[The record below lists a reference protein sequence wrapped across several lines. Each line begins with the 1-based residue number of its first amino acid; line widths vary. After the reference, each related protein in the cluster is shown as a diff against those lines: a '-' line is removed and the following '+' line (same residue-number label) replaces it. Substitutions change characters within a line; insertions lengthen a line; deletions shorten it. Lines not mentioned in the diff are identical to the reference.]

1 MAIGTLGGM
10 VKPSSGYAFTRIQ
23 ADSAAIVRS
32 LLHAGHPFDVPASPQ
47 FYRTCDALMLNVMAC
62 HGDQAKPIFTAM
74 FKNNP
79 IERILRFLDETTSP
93 RENLAMMASLPAW
106 LFVRAW
112 FELKVLRKVY
122 RPLRRKV
129 CFHIQRP

>member
-1 MAIGTLGGM
+1 MAIGTSGGM

-32 LLHAGHPFDVPASPQ
+32 LLQAGHPFDVPASPLI
-47 FYRTCDALMLNVMAC
+47 YRLCDTLMLHVMAR
-62 HGDQAKPIFTAM
+62 HGKQAKPIFTTM
-74 FKNNP
+74 FQNNP

-93 RENLAMMASLPAW
+93 GENLAMMASLPAW